1 MTAAV
6 DVLLFG
12 PTGVTGREVA
22 RHLARR
28 APALGLTWGV
38 AGRTRAKV
46 DQAVA
51 DLASEPDVVLVVDS
65 GDAASV
71 DAMAATATVVA
82 NLVGPYARHGEV
94 VYEACAR
101 HGTHQLDLTGE
112 LDWVA
117 TMIGRHGAAASASG
131 AKLVPTAGFEALP
144 FDLGALLAAR
154 TAAERWGE
162 PVVGVDVAVTT
173 TSEASIRRA
182 SDAVSGG
189 TFVSGIEALRRGPGE
204 AFTDPYVLDRPGS
217 DPGGVDEGGDRPSGR
232 YELRP
237 RRHAGTGAW
246 LAPMVPSPFINPPVA
261 HRSAALLRAGGDT
274 TFSPAYRYHEGMTT
288 SGTVPGALAPLAAT
302 GLATFQAGFGL
313 VARAPGFVRSL
324 VADAA
329 LRVGPQAGDGPAAED
344 LDSWSYRLD
353 VRATTV
359 GGHTADVTVEAL
371 GHPGYKS
378 TATMVGEAALILADA
393 TAPVPSGTGFLTPA
407 TALGVDV
414 VDRFAEAG
422 TRFTVIT

>member
-51 DLASEPDVVLVVDS
+51 GLASEPDLVLVADS

-71 DAMAATATVVA
+71 DAMAASAAVVA

-117 TMIGRHGAAASASG
+117 TMIGRHGAAAAASG

-144 FDLGALLAAR
+144 FDLGSLLAAR

-162 PVVGVDVAVTT
+162 PVASVDVAVTT

-204 AFTDPYVLDRPGS
+204 AFTDPYVLDPHRS
-217 DPGGVDEGGDRPSGR
+217 DPGAAEVGGRPSGR

-237 RRHAGTGAW
+237 RRHSGTGAW

-261 HRSAALLRAGGDT
+261 HRSAALLRAEGDT
-274 TFSPAYRYHEGMTT
+274 TFSPAFRYLEGMTT

-313 VARAPGFVRSL
+313 VARAPGFLRSL

-329 LRVGPQAGDGPAAED
+329 LRFGPQAGDGPAPED

-353 VRATTV
+353 IRATTV
-359 GGHTADVTVEAL
+359 GGRTADVTVDAL

-393 TAPVPSGTGFLTPA
+393 SAPLPSAAGFLTPA

-422 TRFTVIT
+422 TRFTVLP